1 MDQPWR
7 REVRRMELL
16 NLTTLREA
24 LTNNKLLEQYQESA
38 QTREILEQQAHFMTG
53 FSVSQALR

>member
-7 REVRRMELL
+7 REARRMELL

-38 QTREILEQQAHFMTG
+38 QTREILEQQAHFMTD
-53 FSVSQALR
+53 FSVSQTLR